1 LTALTLRDISLASV
15 KAAKRDDEI
24 KRTTASIEKTA
35 ALRFIGSSI
44 YHGMTASL
52 TKRYS
57 SGLQF
62 QVNYTWSKTID
73 DTIDFSSFQNW
84 FGPAV

>member
-1 LTALTLRDISLASV
+1 M
-15 KAAKRDDEI
+15 
-24 KRTTASIEKTA
+24 
-35 ALRFIGSSI
+35 RFIGSSI